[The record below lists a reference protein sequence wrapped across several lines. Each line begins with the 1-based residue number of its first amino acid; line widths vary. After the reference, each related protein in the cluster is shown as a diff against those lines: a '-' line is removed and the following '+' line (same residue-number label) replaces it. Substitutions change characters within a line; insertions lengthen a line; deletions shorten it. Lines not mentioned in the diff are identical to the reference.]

1 MADSSSSSSSE
12 ETPSET
18 VAALFP
24 IFLVAILSCFLFPIT
39 LYRIGRRFG
48 LFSLIAGE
56 EEDTKTKGGG
66 GGKETTIKTKTKTM
80 EKKND
85 NISQDIQIK
94 AKDSLWAKS
103 FEQSVHQSR
112 QSMKRQMFFSGWNL
126 AIVLGW
132 ILFFLLLFWA
142 KSMQTE
148 EKRFDPYDIL
158 ELSIGATP
166 SDIKRAYRKMSLK
179 YHPDKNSDPEAIK
192 FFTESVAPAYK
203 TLTNDIAREN
213 FEKYGHP
220 DGRQSTKLGVAL
232 PEELF
237 GRGRFE
243 GLAPFV
249 LLGMV
254 LVTILL
260 PLIVIVRIL
269 MKGDKYAH
277 TGVDGKKV
285 LRQTQSNFG
294 QMLKPMMKLT
304 GVPELV
310 SVAQEFVE
318 MEYKGEKLNESLSEV
333 LKQCRN
339 EIGGG

>member
-56 EEDTKTKGGG
+56 EEDTKTKGGGGGGG

-148 EKRFDPYDIL
+148 EKRFDPYDI
-158 ELSIGATP
+158 
-166 SDIKRAYRKMSLK
+166 
-179 YHPDKNSDPEAIK
+179 
-192 FFTESVAPAYK
+192 
-203 TLTNDIAREN
+203 
-213 FEKYGHP
+213 
-220 DGRQSTKLGVAL
+220 
-232 PEELF
+232 
-237 GRGRFE
+237 
-243 GLAPFV
+243 
-249 LLGMV
+249 
-254 LVTILL
+254 
-260 PLIVIVRIL
+260 
-269 MKGDKYAH
+269 
-277 TGVDGKKV
+277 
-285 LRQTQSNFG
+285 
-294 QMLKPMMKLT
+294 
-304 GVPELV
+304 
-310 SVAQEFVE
+310 
-318 MEYKGEKLNESLSEV
+318 
-333 LKQCRN
+333 
-339 EIGGG
+339 